1 MELYI
6 YDTEMTLL
14 GVMDMLTSLVWTR
27 RYWSCGEFK
36 LLAPFTENHVR
47 LLQKGRLVMKR
58 GDDEAGQIQ
67 YVHIN
72 KNGNGLE
79 EIEVQG
85 KFLLSWLG
93 KRIVREQIIAAATA
107 QDILYRIV
115 RENAVSPTDES
126 RAIPNLLLSA
136 SDGVLGTKTI
146 NYTSE
151 AFINAQLACE
161 DAAKAAALGL
171 RVRTDRKARKH
182 SFSVY
187 QGRNLTIDQSAEP
200 PCVFSQEYD
209 NITEQEYT
217 NSVENLKTTAYVG
230 GEEKSGVQRQIAAVG
245 GEYSGLNRAE
255 VFVNATDIVHSYK
268 DKESGNEITLTDAEY
283 LAALEARGGTELQQ
297 YAETL
302 GFASTINTHG
312 NLKYREDYD
321 VGDRV
326 TCINKRWGI
335 KINVR
340 ITEVTE
346 TYQAGKEDIDVTFGE
361 SLPALIDKLRQAMK
375 G

>member
-107 QDILYRIV
+107 QEILYRIV
-115 RENAVSPTDES
+115 RENAVSPADES
-126 RAIPNLLLSA
+126 RAIPNLLISA
-136 SDGVLGTKTI
+136 SDGVLGTETI
-146 NYTSE
+146 SYTSE

-268 DKESGNEITLTDAEY
+268 DKESG
-283 LAALEARGGTELQQ
+283 GTELQQ

>member
-1 MELYI
+1 M
-6 YDTEMTLL
+6 
-14 GVMDMLTSLVWTR
+14 
-27 RYWSCGEFK
+27 
-36 LLAPFTENHVR
+36 
-47 LLQKGRLVMKR
+47 
-58 GDDEAGQIQ
+58 
-67 YVHIN
+67 
-72 KNGNGLE
+72 
-79 EIEVQG
+79 
-85 KFLLSWLG
+85 
-93 KRIVREQIIAAATA
+93 
-107 QDILYRIV
+107 
-115 RENAVSPTDES
+115 
-126 RAIPNLLLSA
+126 
-136 SDGVLGTKTI
+136 
-146 NYTSE
+146 
-151 AFINAQLACE
+151 
-161 DAAKAAALGL
+161 
-171 RVRTDRKARKH
+171 
-182 SFSVY
+182 
-187 QGRNLTIDQSAEP
+187 
-200 PCVFSQEYD
+200 
-209 NITEQEYT
+209 
-217 NSVENLKTTAYVG
+217 
-230 GEEKSGVQRQIAAVG
+230 
-245 GEYSGLNRAE
+245 
-255 VFVNATDIVHSYK
+255 NATDIVHSYK

>member
-107 QDILYRIV
+107 QEILYRIV
-115 RENAVSPTDES
+115 RENAVSPADES
-126 RAIPNLLLSA
+126 RAIPNLLISA
-136 SDGVLGTKTI
+136 SDGVLGTETI
-146 NYTSE
+146 SYTSE

-268 DKESGNEITLTDAEY
+268 DKESGNEITLTDAE
-283 LAALEARGGTELQQ
+283 
-297 YAETL
+297 
-302 GFASTINTHG
+302 
-312 NLKYREDYD
+312 
-321 VGDRV
+321 
-326 TCINKRWGI
+326 
-335 KINVR
+335 
-340 ITEVTE
+340 
-346 TYQAGKEDIDVTFGE
+346 
-361 SLPALIDKLRQAMK
+361 
-375 G
+375 